1 MNQDTFL
8 RHFLGIVCVI
18 SLYALLL
25 DLRNDTLLP
34 RVGMGF
40 AGLFAA
46 TTITFSKS
54 QSSLI
59 RKWAQWVPLVIVL
72 MLSGTFPL
80 WINGC
85 LAAVGI
91 SIWGTMTET
100 RTMDGRSEPD

>member
-59 RKWAQWVPLVIVL
+59 GYRTNALWYFPTVDQW
-72 MLSGTFPL
+72 LSG
-80 WINGC
+80 
-85 LAAVGI
+85 
-91 SIWGTMTET
+91 
-100 RTMDGRSEPD
+100 RSWYFDLGHHDRNSNYGWKI